1 MAVQDVVTS
10 KRLKVQR
17 EKPGLASLSDARGG
31 VLAGFFDGRSR
42 AAEAEKAGVATLA
55 AIWGCEESVVQKEL
69 QQTFSSG
76 PMNLGTSAVGAI
88 VRLREGHHG
97 TVLFLA
103 WSPRLYTR
111 GGDKN
116 V

>member
-1 MAVQDVVTS
+1 
-10 KRLKVQR
+10 
-17 EKPGLASLSDARGG
+17 
-31 VLAGFFDGRSR
+31 VLAGSFDGRSR

-55 AIWGCEESVVQKEL
+55 AIGGYEENVVQKEL
-69 QQTFSSG
+69 PQTFSSG
-76 PMNLGTSAVGAI
+76 PINLRTSAVGAI

-103 WSPRLYTR
+103 WNPRLYTR
-111 GGDKN
+111 GDKN